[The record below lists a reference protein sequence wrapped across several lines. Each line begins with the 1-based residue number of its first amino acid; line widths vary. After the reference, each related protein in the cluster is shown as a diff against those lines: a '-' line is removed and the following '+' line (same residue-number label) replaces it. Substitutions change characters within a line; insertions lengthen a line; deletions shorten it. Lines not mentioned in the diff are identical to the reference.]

1 MTMLEIKPGLQID
14 ESKLEFQFL
23 RASGP
28 GGQHVNKTESAVQL
42 RFDTAALPP
51 QVRDRLHKLRRQQIT
66 NDGILIIEAKRF
78 RQQERNREDAVERLV
93 ALLQKA
99 SESPKPRKKTRPS
112 KAAKRRRM
120 DSKTKRGRRKQL
132 RKPPSL
138 D

>member
-1 MTMLEIKPGLQID
+1 MLEITPGLQID
-14 ESKLEFQFL
+14 ERKLEFQFL

-51 QVRDRLHKLRRQQIT
+51 QVRARLHKLRRQQIT
-66 NDGILIIEAKRF
+66 NEGILVIEAKRF
-78 RQQERNREDAVERLV
+78 RQQERNREDAIDRLV
-93 ALLQKA
+93 ALLKKA
-99 SESPKPRKKTRPS
+99 SETPKPRKPTRPS

-120 DSKTKRGRRKQL
+120 DSKTQRGRRKQL
-132 RKPPSL
+132 RKPPAL